1 MYVTT
6 AGTKVFQDWLDSL
19 DESTSARVAARLDR
33 IEQGN
38 FGDCKP
44 AREGVYELRLD
55 FGPGYRVYFGIV
67 SGQVVLLACGGTK
80 KTQAKDI
87 ESAIEYL
94 KEYKK
99 RHI

>member
-1 MYVTT
+1 
-6 AGTKVFQDWLDSL
+6 
-19 DESTSARVAARLDR
+19 
-33 IEQGN
+33 
-38 FGDCKP
+38 
-44 AREGVYELRLD
+44 LD

-67 SGQVVLLACGGTK
+67 SGQVVLLTCGGTK